1 MFALGFNAPSCPRFP
16 EAQAPHTTVHAIK
29 EKLHVIF
36 ISLTTLGLHIA
47 REGRHDQAR
56 WILMKLLL
64 ALEKYPGLYD
74 SRKRDALLKIAN
86 FFQRIED
93 RFEYEYVLEKVA
105 SLYTPSP
112 SMTQQDNT
120 CSLLAQSYV
129 DTSDRIY
136 GVLADLWPEA
146 FGIDDDLPSDLA
158 VSPQQRALQVRNIAV
173 ASELW
178 SHLKTVP
185 PRLSLFNQQ
194 ALHIAANY
202 GMLNVV
208 KDLIEGGADIEAR
221 DKRHRTPLFL
231 AVLNGHAPCCLALLL
246 SNADYQSRDGHGH
259 TMIEVAARRGHL
271 EIVEHLVTFKA
282 DVNPYLMWCCSTPLQ
297 AATESTS
304 LRIDLVIY
312 LLEHGSDVT
321 TRRPCD
327 SKTAIDIAEERG
339 LANVAQM
346 MQAKAP
352 LHIDDFW
359 PTSTPIF

>member
-158 VSPQQRALQVRNIAV
+158 VAPQQRALQVRNIAV

-259 TMIEVAARRGHL
+259 TMIEVLKSLSTLSPSKLMLTHTLCGAARPHCKLPRRVRVCVL
-271 EIVEHLVTFKA
+271 
-282 DVNPYLMWCCSTPLQ
+282 
-297 AATESTS
+297 TS
-304 LRIDLVIY
+304 SSIFLNTVPML
-312 LLEHGSDVT
+312 LLEDLAIARPLSILQ
-321 TRRPCD
+321 RR
-327 SKTAIDIAEERG
+327 EVW
-339 LANVAQM
+339 LM
-346 MQAKAP
+346 
-352 LHIDDFW
+352 
-359 PTSTPIF
+359 